1 VVKALESWL
10 SRNQTRNIHI
20 VLQGEGDGERAELE
34 AKGLTATE
42 QRLLVDAFLN
52 RMRSDG

>member
-1 VVKALESWL
+1 MVKALESWL

-52 RMRSDG
+52 RMRSDE